1 MNIEI
6 PVALWPDDQA
16 PLSLGE
22 LIERSGLSEMELRE
36 LIDCGLLVP
45 LAQANAGETFHAECL
60 VLIHRAQRLR
70 HAFDLNAEGLALVL
84 SLLERV
90 RGLQNELCQLRACL
104 PQRF

>member
-16 PLSLGE
+16 PLSFSE
-22 LIERSGLSEMELRE
+22 LIERSGLSERELRE
-36 LIDCGLLVP
+36 LIDCGLIAP
-45 LAQANAGETFHAECL
+45 LPRPEEAFHAECL
-60 VLIHRAQRLR
+60 VLIHRARRLR
-70 HAFDLNAEGLALVL
+70 NDFDLNAEGLALVF

-90 RGLQNELCQLRACL
+90 RDLQDELCRLRARL